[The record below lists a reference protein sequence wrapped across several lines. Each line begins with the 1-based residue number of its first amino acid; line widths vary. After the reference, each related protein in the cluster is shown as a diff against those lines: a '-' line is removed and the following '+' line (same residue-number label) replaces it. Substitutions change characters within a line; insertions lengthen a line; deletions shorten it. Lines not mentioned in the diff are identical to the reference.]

1 MAKNY
6 LLSKKVKLSLTSL
19 IVLGA
24 VAVVIPQPAQ
34 AAHVVNVTN
43 TRVRQYWNT
52 NNNNSFIQEWYS
64 YRDLRVTNGY
74 QFTGYSELKPY
85 YHGLVVDRGVY
96 FNYRTW

>member
-43 TRVRQYWNT
+43 TRVR
-52 NNNNSFIQEWYS
+52 
-64 YRDLRVTNGY
+64 
-74 QFTGYSELKPY
+74 
-85 YHGLVVDRGVY
+85 
-96 FNYRTW
+96 